1 MTRIGG
7 TYWNASGYW
16 RGNLTANSYSGTN
29 TLQDLL
35 NRTYHIGMTY
45 DNPNSAWV
53 AGFGR
58 MYLPWASSLDTIDGG
73 YFGRRMGH
81 GSTMGV
87 FAGSTPDPTSWSYA
101 PNRRIGGAFVNFEG
115 GSYDAFRYNITSG
128 VGVSTLGWKI
138 DRPFIFFENGIYYK
152 RYVSIYDS
160 LQMDSPVGYKAGGS
174 PGAGVGRNFLTV
186 RYQPHERIEFDGNY
200 SYFRDLPAFDPTLVG
215 TSLLDKYLFQGFSG
229 GVRLEVLKQVWVYT
243 NLGRSNSSGDSK
255 SSLNQLYGLTFGRVP
270 WIHIRADG
278 HYARFNSSFGTG
290 SYESVSLSRSLS
302 DNFRLELLGGQQNFV
317 SALSSNTNSKF
328 VTSNLEMNVG
338 AHYFMQG
345 GFTVSRGVSQDYDQW
360 LFTLGY
366 RFDTRRAR
374 GQ

>member
-1 MTRIGG
+1 
-7 TYWNASGYW
+7 
-16 RGNLTANSYSGTN
+16 
-29 TLQDLL
+29 
-35 NRTYHIGMTY
+35 
-45 DNPNSAWV
+45 
-53 AGFGR
+53 
-58 MYLPWASSLDTIDGG
+58 
-73 YFGRRMGH
+73 
-81 GSTMGV
+81 MGV

-115 GSYDAFRYNITSG
+115 GSYDDFRYSSTSG

-138 DRPFIFFENGIYYK
+138 DRPFIFFENGLYYK

-160 LQMDSPVGYKAGGS
+160 LQMDSPVGYTAGGS
-174 PGAGVGRNFLTV
+174 PGAGVGRHFLTV

-243 NLGRSNSSGDSK
+243 SLGRSNSSGDSK
-255 SSLNQLYGLTFGRVP
+255 SSLNQLYGLTFGRLP
-270 WIHIRADG
+270 WVHIRADG
-278 HYARFNSSFGTG
+278 HYARFNSSFGNG
-290 SYESVSLSRSLS
+290 SYESFSLSRILS

-317 SALSSNTNSKF
+317 SPLSSNTNSKF

-338 AHYFMQG
+338 SHYFMQG

-366 RFDTRRAR
+366 RFDTRRAK